1 MSQCLHASAARQPQ
15 AANWLA
21 VRKDSSIY
29 AKAVWHTTDM
39 RHKII

>member
-1 MSQCLHASAARQPQ
+1 MSKWLHASAARQPQ
-15 AANWLA
+15 AASWLA
-21 VRKDSSIY
+21 LREASSMQ